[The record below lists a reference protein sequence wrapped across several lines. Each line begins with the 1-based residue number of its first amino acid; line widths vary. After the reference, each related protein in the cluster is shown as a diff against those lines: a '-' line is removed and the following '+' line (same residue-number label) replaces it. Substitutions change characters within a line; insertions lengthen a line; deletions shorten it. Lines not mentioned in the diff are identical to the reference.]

1 MKRVTMLLATL
12 VLAVGT
18 QAATVVLTGGK
29 RLDVSSYAVS
39 GSYVTVHYANGR
51 QEWYPLAAVDLAAT
65 MAASGHAAA
74 PAAAAADAGPHSPFL
89 GARASSK
96 PGGLVVTDADVK
108 HIDTEAAGE
117 EAEKKDEEAPLGGQ
131 VVLVGYEKKQA
142 GKGEWTIT
150 ATVANQG
157 KDAVQNVSA
166 VVRVLDA
173 TGKPVTTGSSS
184 VLGKLDPGKQ
194 GTITAPVTM
203 DTEPPQ
209 VAVDLS
215 WQEIKPVP
223 TPAAK
228 NPANGTP
235 PKPQGQASLTSAPAA
250 DPGWSRPAGSSPNSL
265 PANMMAV
272 TSPTAMG
279 SSPQVPSQP
288 K

>member
-1 MKRVTMLLATL
+1 MLLATL
-12 VLAVGT
+12 VLAVGA

-29 RLDVSSYAVS
+29 RLDVSAYSVS

-65 MAASGHAAA
+65 RAASGQTAAP
-74 PAAAAADAGPHSPFL
+74 PAAAVDSGPHSPFL
-89 GARASSK
+89 GARASTK

-117 EAEKKDEEAPLGGQ
+117 EAKKADQEAPLGGQ
-131 VVLVGYEKKQA
+131 VVLVSYEKKLV
-142 GKGEWTIT
+142 GKNEWAIT

-166 VVRVLDA
+166 LVRVLDA
-173 TGKPVTTGSSS
+173 KGKPVTTGSSS

-194 GTITAPVTM
+194 GTITARVAL
-203 DTEPPQ
+203 DSEPPQ

-228 NPANGTP
+228 QVPAGA
-235 PKPQGQASLTSAPAA
+235 PKPPGQASMPAAPAPAA
-250 DPGWSRPAGSSPNSL
+250 GSPTAAAASPNSL
-265 PANMMAV
+265 PPNMMAV
-272 TSPTAMG
+272 VSPTAMG
-279 SSPQVPSQP
+279 SSPQVPPQS

>member
-12 VLAVGT
+12 VLAVGA

-29 RLDVSSYAVS
+29 RLNVSSYAVS

-65 MAASGHAAA
+65 MAARGQAAA
-74 PAAAAADAGPHSPFL
+74 PPPAASDSGPHSPFL
-89 GARASSK
+89 GARASTK
-96 PGGLVVTDADVK
+96 PGGVVVTDADVK
-108 HIDTEAAGE
+108 HIDTDAAGE
-117 EAEKKDEEAPLGGQ
+117 ETEKSDEEAPLGGQ
-131 VVLVGYEKKQA
+131 VVLVGYEKKPA

-166 VVRVLDA
+166 LVRVLDA

-194 GTITAPVTM
+194 GTITAGVTM
-203 DTEPPQ
+203 ETEPAQ

-215 WQEIKPVP
+215 WQEIKPAP
-223 TPAAK
+223 TPSAK

-235 PKPQGQASLTSAPAA
+235 PKPQGQASLTGAPAA
-250 DPGWSRPAGSSPNSL
+250 APGSPASVASSPNSL
-265 PANMMAV
+265 PSNMMAV
-272 TSPTAMG
+272 VSPTAMG
-279 SSPQVPSQP
+279 SSPQVPPQP

>member
-12 VLAVGT
+12 VLAVGA
-18 QAATVVLTGGK
+18 QAATVVLAGGK
-29 RLDVSSYAVS
+29 RLDVSGYSVS

-65 MAASGHAAA
+65 KAASGQRGAP
-74 PAAAAADAGPHSPFL
+74 PAAAADSGPHSPFL
-89 GARASSK
+89 GARASTK

-117 EAEKKDEEAPLGGQ
+117 EAEKTDQEAPLGGQ
-131 VVLVGYEKKQA
+131 VVLVSYEKKA
-142 GKGEWTIT
+142 VGKGEWAIT

-157 KDAVQNVSA
+157 KNVVQNVSA
-166 VVRVLDA
+166 LVRVLDA

-194 GTITAPVTM
+194 GTITARVAL

-223 TPAAK
+223 TPVAK
-228 NPANGTP
+228 NPANGPP
-235 PKPQGQASLTSAPAA
+235 PKPQGQASLTSVPAA

-279 SSPQVPSQP
+279 SSPQVPPQP

>member
-1 MKRVTMLLATL
+1 MKRTTMFLATL
-12 VLAVGT
+12 VLAVGV
-18 QAATVVLTGGK
+18 QAATVVLIGGK
-29 RLDVSSYAVS
+29 RLDASAYSVS

-65 MAASGHAAA
+65 RAASGQTAAP
-74 PAAAAADAGPHSPFL
+74 PAAAADSGPHSPFL
-89 GARASSK
+89 GARASTK

-108 HIDTEAAGE
+108 HIDTEAAGGD
-117 EAEKKDEEAPLGGQ
+117 AEKESQEAPLGGQ
-131 VVLVGYEKKQA
+131 VVLVSYEKKLV
-142 GKGEWTIT
+142 GKGEWAIT

-173 TGKPVTTGSSS
+173 KGKPVTTGSSS

-194 GTITAPVTM
+194 GTITARVAL
-203 DTEPPQ
+203 DAEPPQ

-228 NPANGTP
+228 PGPAGA
-235 PKPQGQASLTSAPAA
+235 PKPPGQASMLAAPA
-250 DPGWSRPAGSSPNSL
+250 PGPGSSTAAEVSPNSL
-265 PANMMAV
+265 PSNMMAV
-272 TSPTAMG
+272 VSPTAMG
-279 SSPQVPSQP
+279 SSPQVPPQP

>member
-1 MKRVTMLLATL
+1 VKRVTMLLVTL
-12 VLAVGT
+12 VLAVGV

-29 RLDVSSYAVS
+29 RLDVSAYSVN

-51 QEWYPLAAVDLAAT
+51 EEWYPIAAVDLVAT
-65 MAASGHAAA
+65 KAASGQKSAA
-74 PAAAAADAGPHSPFL
+74 PAGAASDSGPHSPFL
-89 GARASSK
+89 GARASTK

-117 EAEKKDEEAPLGGQ
+117 EAEKESPEAPLGGQ
-131 VVLVGYEKKQA
+131 VVLVSYEKKLV
-142 GKGEWTIT
+142 GKGEWAIT

-157 KDAVQNVSA
+157 KNAVQNVSA

-173 TGKPVTTGSSS
+173 KGKPVTTGSSS

-194 GTITAPVTM
+194 GTITARVAL

-215 WQEIKPVP
+215 WQEIKPVA

-228 NPANGTP
+228 QVPAGA
-235 PKPQGQASLTSAPAA
+235 PKPGGQASMSAAPAA
-250 DPGWSRPAGSSPNSL
+250 AAGPPTPASVSPNSL

-272 TSPTAMG
+272 VSPTAMG
-279 SSPQVPSQP
+279 SSPQVPPQP

>member
-1 MKRVTMLLATL
+1 VKRATMFLATL
-12 VLAVGT
+12 VLAVGA

-29 RLDVSSYAVS
+29 RLDVSAYSVS

-65 MAASGHAAA
+65 RAASGQTAA
-74 PAAAAADAGPHSPFL
+74 PPAAGADSGPHSPFL
-89 GARASSK
+89 GARASTK
-96 PGGLVVTDADVK
+96 AGGLVVTDADVK

-117 EAEKKDEEAPLGGQ
+117 EAAKGDQDAPLGGQ
-131 VVLVGYEKKQA
+131 VVLVGYEKKLV
-142 GKGEWTIT
+142 GKDEWAIT

-157 KDAVQNVSA
+157 KNAVQNVSA
-166 VVRVLDA
+166 LVRVLDA
-173 TGKPVTTGSSS
+173 KGKPVTTGSSS

-194 GTITAPVTM
+194 GTITARVAL

-228 NPANGTP
+228 PGPAGA
-235 PKPQGQASLTSAPAA
+235 PKPPGQASMPAAPAA
-250 DPGWSRPAGSSPNSL
+250 AAGASTAAAASPNSL
-265 PANMMAV
+265 PSNMMAV
-272 TSPTAMG
+272 VSPTAMG
-279 SSPQVPSQP
+279 SSPQVPPQP